1 MKRII
6 ENRFIADKVY
16 KGNNSRR
23 GKPPAAVF
31 VLVRMLY
38 IEDTLGEKIVKPS
51 DEGKDENAESSD

>member
-1 MKRII
+1 MKETIPDA
-6 ENRFIADKVY
+6 ENRP
-16 KGNNSRR
+16 
-23 GKPPAAVF
+23 PPAAIF